1 MKITDL
7 LKLNGI
13 ELNPKIETKSEA
25 IDKLV
30 DLMNGYGNLENK
42 EEYKEAVLAR
52 ESLSTTGIGD
62 NIAIPHAL
70 SLIHI

>member
-62 NIAIPHAL
+62 NIAIPHR
-70 SLIHI
+70 